1 MHAILSFA
9 DLAHSKLNRLLS
21 EIKSDEDNINQ
32 QFITI
37 DKLSKYRE
45 DHIDASVSVLIRKL
59 FKTYAGIKGT
69 EIYNAFEN
77 GSMIYV
83 CAILKK

>member
-1 MHAILSFA
+1 MKF
-9 DLAHSKLNRLLS
+9 LNK
-21 EIKSDEDNINQ
+21 IDITDNIIQ
-32 QFITI
+32 GL

-59 FKTYAGIKGT
+59 FNTYAGIKGT
-69 EIYNAFEN
+69 EIYNSFVN

-83 CAILKK
+83 YAILKK